1 MGASLALKKKSM
13 AKLMGIKEGF
23 EFCDIWRI
31 RSLSSQ
37 SYTLRQKHFS
47 GLIQRRLYYI
57 FLSNSLQEFA
67 SKNDILPAFSRDHS
81 PVTLNLSTSQSFSKE
96 SAFGN

>member
-13 AKLMGIKEGF
+13 VKLMEIKEGF

-47 GLIQRRLYYI
+47 GLIQ
-57 FLSNSLQEFA
+57 
-67 SKNDILPAFSRDHS
+67 
-81 PVTLNLSTSQSFSKE
+81 
-96 SAFGN
+96 